1 MRKNFFKAMLFA
13 SICVAMNSCTNQK
26 AVTPAAPSVIFE
38 TRTAEAIPYRIPAI
52 ATAANGDIVAVA
64 DFRHSRADIGV
75 VDSGRIDLHARISR
89 DNGHT
94 WSDVITLAQGEG
106 AQSADFMHVGFG
118 DPCIVADRESNRVLV
133 LSCAGNVS
141 FFNSTREN
149 HQNMTLFYSYDNGAT
164 WSTPINIAEQIYSQF
179 DNAPYAPVRSM
190 FVGSGKISQSRTIKV
205 GDYYRL
211 YCAILMK
218 DVNNVH
224 RNFVLFSDDFG
235 KTWRVLGGVDICPIF
250 DNADEPKADEL
261 PDGSV
266 LLSSRIWGGRAYNIF
281 TYSNK
286 TTAEGTW
293 ATAATSSAENN
304 GVVAESNSTNGEI
317 LCLPAVRESDNARVW
332 LLLQSVPFGAGR
344 ANVGIYYK
352 VLASESDYNS
362 PENIAKDWDGRF
374 QVSSLGS
381 AYSTITLQQNGTIGF
396 LFEEDTHEVNAAGG
410 YNIIYKNFTLE
421 EITNNAYVLAIDK

>member
-1 MRKNFFKAMLFA
+1 MQKNFFKAMLFMG
-13 SICVAMNSCTNQK
+13 ICVVANSCANKT
-26 AVTPAAPSVIFE
+26 AVTPAAPFVVFE
-38 TRTAEAIPYRIPAI
+38 TRTTEAIPYRIPAI
-52 ATAANGDIVAVA
+52 ATAANGDIIAVA

-89 DNGHT
+89 DNGNT
-94 WSDVITLAQGEG
+94 WDTTFTLAQGEG

-118 DPCIVADRESNRVLV
+118 DPCIVADCASSRVLV

-141 FFNSTREN
+141 FFNGTREN
-149 HQNMTLFYSYDNGAT
+149 HQNIARFYSNDNGAT
-164 WSTPINIAEQIYSQF
+164 WSAPEDIAEQIYSQF
-179 DNAPYAPVRSM
+179 DNSPYAPVRSM

-211 YCAILMK
+211 YCAVLVR
-218 DVNNVH
+218 DAH
-224 RNFVLFSDDFG
+224 QRHGNFVLFSDDFG
-235 KTWRVLGGVDICPIF
+235 ETWRVLGGTDICPIY

-281 TYSNK
+281 TYSDK
-286 TTAEGTW
+286 TSAEGAW
-293 ATAATSSAENN
+293 ATAAISNAENQ
-304 GVVAESNSTNGEI
+304 GVVADGNSTNGEI
-317 LCLPAVRESDNARVW
+317 LCLPAVRKSDNARAW
-332 LLLQSVPFGAGR
+332 LLLQSVPLGEGR

-352 VLASESDYNS
+352 VLASEQDYNS
-362 PENIAKDWDGRF
+362 PESIANDWDGRF

-381 AYSTITLQQNGTIGF
+381 AYSTMTLQQNGTVGF

-410 YNIIYKNFTLE
+410 FNIIYKNFTLE
-421 EITNNAYVLAIDK
+421 EITNNAYALATDK